1 MINFSTKYNRTE
13 FVRFLQNDFLPEA
26 DFLPE
31 VNEVE
36 NLQTTKYIKTIT
48 KLGVCPSDSSSSGCV

>member
-31 VNEVE
+31 
-36 NLQTTKYIKTIT
+36 NLLLLSKI
-48 KLGVCPSDSSSSGCV
+48 GCNSL

>member
-1 MINFSTKYNRTE
+1 MINLSTKYIRTE

-26 DFLPE
+26 DFLPQ

-36 NLQTTKYIKTIT
+36 NLQTTKYIKPNT
-48 KLGVCPSDSSSSGCV
+48 K

>member
-48 KLGVCPSDSSSSGCV
+48 KLGVCP